1 MTNAVRPVSFQNQFC
16 KCLALNLAPAPEAC
30 VVTVCL
36 PNPCIFCFYVP
47 NSRKTSCST
56 ANINVMV
63 LNGICL
69 QPVSIYSFLAIQQ
82 TGSVCGVHG
91 IELDTV

>member
-1 MTNAVRPVSFQNQFC
+1 
-16 KCLALNLAPAPEAC
+16 
-30 VVTVCL
+30 
-36 PNPCIFCFYVP
+36 
-47 NSRKTSCST
+47 
-56 ANINVMV
+56 MV

-91 IELDTV
+91 IELDTVWYKDG